1 MISEFKNTK
10 FYFESMFHDLWKTTP
25 IHYMYQEFKAP
36 KDSWIN
42 VVYQPLRLG
51 SGSLSRTTGEVESAL
66 SIVCWAN
73 NDVEVLTLVD
83 DLVTFL
89 ETNNQHQLYQIG
101 DMQVIDQGVDDS
113 NKAFIYLHF
122 SVTNKVGACGELP
135 QPIQNRI
142 ITYHGKTVTNNGT
155 ILTKS

>member
-1 MISEFKNTK
+1 MISEFKDTK
-10 FYFESMFHDLWKTTP
+10 FYFESMFQSFWTTTP

-51 SGSLSRTTGEVESAL
+51 SGSLSRTTGDVDSNL

-83 DLVTFL
+83 DIITFL
-89 ETNNQHQLYQIG
+89 EDNNEHDLYHIG

-113 NKAFIYLHF
+113 NKAFIYLSF
-122 SVTNKVGACGELP
+122 AVSNKVGACGQLP
-135 QPIQNRI
+135 PTVITRI
-142 ITYHGKTVTNNGT
+142 LTYHGKTVTHNG
-155 ILTKS
+155 IMLTH